1 MKIKLLNIYSKFMKN
16 FEKAE
21 KILKKHKDYL
31 RNKFYIEKIG
41 VFGSYSKG
49 TQKNKSD
56 IDIFV
61 EFYHPIGWK
70 FFTLKEFL
78 ENILGIKV
86 DLATR
91 NSLRPQMK
99 EDILKNVVYV

>member
-1 MKIKLLNIYSKFMKN
+1 MKIKLLNIYSRFMKN
-16 FEKAE
+16 LEKVE
-21 KILKKHKDYL
+21 KILKKHKKYL
-31 RNKFYIEKIG
+31 RNKFYIDKIG

-56 IDIFV
+56 IDILV

-78 ENILGIKV
+78 ENILGMNV

-99 EDILKNVVYV
+99 EDVLKDVIYV

>member
-1 MKIKLLNIYSKFMKN
+1 MKIKLLNLNSNLMKKL
-16 FEKAE
+16 EKVE
-21 KILKKHKDYL
+21 EILKKQKEYL

-49 TQKNKSD
+49 TQKDKSD

-61 EFYHPIGWK
+61 EFYQPIGWK

-78 ENILGIKV
+78 ENILGMKV
-86 DLATR
+86 DLATI
-91 NSLRPQMK
+91 NSLKPQMI
-99 EDILKNVVYV
+99 EDVLKDMIFV

>member
-1 MKIKLLNIYSKFMKN
+1 MKKLAKV
-16 FEKAE
+16 E
-21 KILKKHKDYL
+21 KILKKHREYL

-49 TQKNKSD
+49 TQEDKSD

-61 EFYHPIGWK
+61 EFYQPIGWK

-78 ENILGIKV
+78 ESILGMKV

-91 NSLRPQMK
+91 NSLRPQMR
-99 EDILKNVVYV
+99 EDVLKDMIFV

>member
-1 MKIKLLNIYSKFMKN
+1 LKIKLLNLNSNLMKKL
-16 FEKAE
+16 EKVE
-21 KILKKHKDYL
+21 EILKKHKEYL

-49 TQKNKSD
+49 TQKDKSD

-61 EFYHPIGWK
+61 EFYQPIGWK

-78 ENILGIKV
+78 ENILGMKV
-86 DLATR
+86 DLATI
-91 NSLRPQMK
+91 NSLKPQMI
-99 EDILKNVVYV
+99 EDVLKDMIFV

>member
-1 MKIKLLNIYSKFMKN
+1 MKN
-16 FEKAE
+16 LEKVE
-21 KILKKHKDYL
+21 KILKKHKEYL

-70 FFTLKEFL
+70 FFTLKQFL
-78 ENILGIKV
+78 ENILGMKV
-86 DLATR
+86 DLATK

-99 EDILKNVVYV
+99 EEVLKDVIYV